1 MQPKGDESIRKL
13 YANLMEEVKLR
24 IDCIDRA
31 VKGQMG
37 FPGPIV
43 REFCYIQLRLLCELI
58 SLSCLV
64 AHGDIPATYSKQLG
78 KQYSADAIMREL
90 EKLRTHFYPIP
101 VKQTTTRL
109 DGTHKQHNLAA
120 INQSPL
126 SKESLLELYA
136 DTHKHLHRGNVR
148 KLLNSATPIEEQTN
162 FPEIIKWAQRIN
174 DLLNHHFIAISEHKL
189 IVCMLRNAENNNK
202 SQVVSA
208 ERRSIQ

>member
-1 MQPKGDESIRKL
+1 M
-13 YANLMEEVKLR
+13 
-24 IDCIDRA
+24 
-31 VKGQMG
+31 
-37 FPGPIV
+37 
-43 REFCYIQLRLLCELI
+43 
-58 SLSCLV
+58 
-64 AHGDIPATYSKQLG
+64 H
-78 KQYSADAIMREL
+78 
-90 EKLRTHFYPIP
+90 H
-101 VKQTTTRL
+101 
-109 DGTHKQHNLAA
+109 
-120 INQSPL
+120 QSPL